1 MDPGPSGLGG
11 SLHDDLL
18 RGFQDT
24 GMYEYGV
31 EYGIIQDGEI
41 PEVQLRG
48 DATSSDAATMR
59 TITPQQ
65 YGGASA
71 SGCDRDAI
79 LNGQRL
85 VMAADA
91 AIAEALKVG
100 EVTRLRLEAEEQGAA
115 NGSEDADDPMQGTP
129 PKQRKKRSAARGMS
143 STGSEGASVGG
154 RNNGKG
160 LRHFSMK
167 VCEKVE
173 SKGRTTYNEVADELV
188 SEFSAPSL
196 QAGSPGGAAY
206 DEKNIR
212 RRVYDALNVL
222 MAMDIITKDKKEI
235 SWQGLPPAPAST
247 LERMKEQRVRLKAK
261 LAQQHAYLK
270 ETSKQH
276 AAYRNLIVRHMDRPA
291 SALASMAA
299 PNGAAPTALPL
310 PFILIQ
316 VNPEASVEIQIADDN
331 RQAMFDFAGTCFR
344 IMGDDEVLYEMNL
357 HVGADGMHAPQLP
370 PLMPLGA
377 PRAPSPAAESAA
389 TAATAAGA
397 QRPPPPGLVPMGM
410 GVPSAATAP
419 PPPQG
424 GAPPASLPG
433 AGASAG
439 ALAAMRGPASQLLDQ
454 HPPATALNRPSQ
466 VQQQHQ
472 LPPITWSRP
481 DQHVISPG
489 SAMEE
494 GTPPDSVK
502 SAGGQNGRI
511 PQTPQSGAS
520 LTGSIGGTMD
530 LSPGGLLS
538 TMTGVSSSQGSLMS
552 PPPEMV
558 GNAAQGWRWADPQN
572 SAGISH
578 ASTSTPTA
586 PSAQDLQDLM
596 QQMQASRQ
604 QQEGLAG
611 TYSQGFPIA
620 SLDAAGH
627 PYMRQWH
634 Q

>member
-1 MDPGPSGLGG
+1 MEPGPSALGG
-11 SLHDDLL
+11 SLHDELL
-18 RGFQDT
+18 QGFQDT

-41 PEVQLRG
+41 PEVRLRG
-48 DATSSDAATMR
+48 GAPGSDAATLS
-59 TITPQQ
+59 TPTPQQ
-65 YGGASA
+65 YGATSV
-71 SGCDRDAI
+71 SGCDRDAV

-100 EVTRLRLEAEEQGAA
+100 ETTRARLAAEEQAA
-115 NGSEDADDPMQGTP
+115 NSMEDVDDPMQGTP
-129 PKQRKKRSAARGMS
+129 PKARKKRSAARGMS
-143 STGSEGASVGG
+143 STGSDGHIGG

-188 SEFSAPSL
+188 QEFSAPSL

-247 LERMKEQRVRLKAK
+247 LEKLKAEKARLIAK
-261 LAQQHAYLK
+261 LHQQHNYLK

-276 AAYRNLIVRHMDRPA
+276 AAYRNLIMRHLDRPA

-357 HVGADGMHAPQLP
+357 HMGADGMFPQPQLLPMQP
-370 PLMPLGA
+370 PAA
-377 PRAPSPAAESAA
+377 PPSPAIDSAA
-389 TAATAAGA
+389 ADVAAAPRGA
-397 QRPPPPGLVPMGM
+397 QPRGAQPQLLVPMG
-410 GVPSAATAP
+410 GGAPSAAAQPGQQPASAP
-419 PPPQG
+419 GARAPSASSLAGQHQPPHIAVGTQQLPQG
-424 GAPPASLPG
+424 MGQP
-433 AGASAG
+433 
-439 ALAAMRGPASQLLDQ
+439 LL
-454 HPPATALNRPSQ
+454 PPATWTRP
-466 VQQQHQ
+466 QQQMFS
-472 LPPITWSRP
+472 TSSAR
-481 DQHVISPG
+481 
-489 SAMEE
+489 AMEE
-494 GTPPDSVK
+494 GTPPDSAK
-502 SAGGQNGRI
+502 SAGAQNGRV
-511 PQTPQSGAS
+511 PHTPPSGGS

-530 LSPGGLLS
+530 LSPGGLVS
-538 TMTGVSSSQGSLMS
+538 TMTGLSSSQGSLMS

-558 GNAAQGWRWADPQN
+558 GSAAQASWRWADPQN

-586 PSAQDLQDLM
+586 PTAQHLQELM
-596 QQMQASRQ
+596 HQMQANAAQGFPMAAAYS
-604 QQEGLAG
+604 
-611 TYSQGFPIA
+611 SQGFPIA

-627 PYMRQWH
+627 PHMRQWR

>member
-1 MDPGPSGLGG
+1 MEPGPSALGG
-11 SLHDDLL
+11 SLHDELL
-18 RGFQDT
+18 QGFQDT

-41 PEVQLRG
+41 PEVRLRG
-48 DATSSDAATMR
+48 GAPGSDTAMLSTP
-59 TITPQQ
+59 TPQQ
-65 YGGASA
+65 YGASPV

-79 LNGQRL
+79 LSGHRL

-100 EVTRLRLEAEEQGAA
+100 ETTRARLAAEEQAA
-115 NGSEDADDPMQGTP
+115 NSMEDVDDPMQGTP
-129 PKQRKKRSAARGMS
+129 PKSRKKRTAARGMS
-143 STGSEGASVGG
+143 STGSDGHMGG

-188 SEFSAPSL
+188 QEFSAPSL

-235 SWQGLPPAPAST
+235 SWQGLPPAPASM
-247 LERMKEQRVRLKAK
+247 LEKLKAEKARLIAK
-261 LAQQHAYLK
+261 LHQQHAYLK

-276 AAYRNLIVRHMDRPA
+276 AAYRNLIMRHLDRPA

-344 IMGDDEVLYEMNL
+344 IIGDDEVLYEMNL
-357 HVGADGMHAPQLP
+357 HMGADGMFPQPQLLPLQP
-370 PLMPLGA
+370 PA
-377 PRAPSPAAESAA
+377 AAPSSAIDSAA
-389 TAATAAGA
+389 AANAAAAPHGP
-397 QRPPPPGLVPMGM
+397 QPQLVMPMGR
-410 GVPSAATAP
+410 GIPSAAAQLMSTGQPAASAP
-419 PPPQG
+419 GARALSANSLAGPHQPPHNAVGTQQLPQG
-424 GAPPASLPG
+424 MG
-433 AGASAG
+433 
-439 ALAAMRGPASQLLDQ
+439 QQ
-454 HPPATALNRPSQ
+454 QVPPATWTRP
-466 VQQQHQ
+466 QQQMFS
-472 LPPITWSRP
+472 TSSAR
-481 DQHVISPG
+481 
-489 SAMEE
+489 AMEE
-494 GTPPDSVK
+494 GTPPDSAK

-511 PQTPQSGAS
+511 PHTPPSGGS

-530 LSPGGLLS
+530 LSPGGLVS
-538 TMTGVSSSQGSLMS
+538 TMTGLSSSQGSLMS

-558 GNAAQGWRWADPQN
+558 GSAAQAAWRWANPQN

-586 PSAQDLQDLM
+586 PSAQHLQELM
-596 QQMQASRQ
+596 HQMQANAAQGMAAAYS
-604 QQEGLAG
+604 
-611 TYSQGFPIA
+611 SQGFPIA

-627 PYMRQWH
+627 PHMRQWR